1 MINVNPLLKK
11 SSLIGAGVGTIGGY
25 LLSQIDNRKL
35 KELKKTNPELYKKIK
50 RQRTLKYTLG
60 GLGVG
65 AGAGLGVGA
74 GIHSWRRRQNK
85 ATGYTENFNT
95 KDFDVFS
102 ADGDEIN
109 DIPTGP
115 KQEKLFRHLSN
126 HEAPPMDNIKKPLS
140 VNEYFGGINVA
151 VKLKEKAPS
160 GRSRVM
166 WVDFKGAPN
175 PDSAMRQILDMA
187 ERKNV
192 TIEKDSL
199 KALKKR
205 LIKRY
210 NYF

>member
-1 MINVNPLLKK
+1 MIRVNPLLKK

-25 LLSQIDNRKL
+25 LLSRIDNKNL

-65 AGAGLGVGA
+65 TGAGLGVGA

-102 ADGDEIN
+102 ANGDEIN

-115 KQEKLFRHLSN
+115 EQEKLLRHLSN
-126 HEAPPMDNIKKPLS
+126 HEANIDNIKEPLAA
-140 VNEYFGGINVA
+140 NEYFGGISVA

-160 GRSRVM
+160 GRSRLM
-166 WVDFKGAPN
+166 WVNFKGAPN
-175 PDSAMRQILDMA
+175 PDLAMRQILDMA